1 MKTTRSFGIFFLF
14 VSLLIFTN
22 CNRNPFQV
30 DVSKITVPEVKISDY
45 GQALFSL
52 NRDSL
57 AIGLSEIQNKF
68 PLFLGTEPLGD
79 EQVIQLSL
87 YVNDSFLNDLF
98 EAYQKTFPSLKT
110 TETGLAQAFRYI
122 KYYYP
127 KFKTPEVYAY
137 ISGIQDPVVYQDN
150 ILILGLDNYL
160 GKDCKIYA
168 RMGTPRYKM
177 RSMTPDF
184 VLRDAVEAIG
194 LTKIPAP
201 KPGATL
207 LENMIYEGK
216 KIYFIKS
223 MMPELKEE
231 ILLKYS
237 SKQLDWFQHKE
248 GELWKYYIANELL
261 YKSDYDKLR
270 KFINDAPFTSVL
282 GDDSAPRT
290 GVWLAYQ
297 ILKAYA
303 KNTHSSLLDLL
314 ANQNAQQILNQSKYK
329 PNR

>member
-1 MKTTRSFGIFFLF
+1 
-14 VSLLIFTN
+14 
-22 CNRNPFQV
+22 
-30 DVSKITVPEVKISDY
+30 VSKIPVPEVKISDY

-57 AIGLSEIQNKF
+57 ATELGKIQKKY
-68 PLFLGTEPLGD
+68 PLFLGTEALRD

-98 EAYQKTFPSLKT
+98 NAYQKTFPSLKT
-110 TETGLAQAFRYI
+110 TEAGLANAFRYI

-137 ISGIQDPVVYQDN
+137 ISGIQDPAVYQDN
-150 ILILGLDNYL
+150 ILVLGLDNYL
-160 GKDCKIYA
+160 GKDCKIYG

-177 RSMTPDF
+177 KSMTPDF
-184 VLRDAVEAIG
+184 VLRDAMEAIS
-194 LTKIPAP
+194 LTKISTT
-201 KPGATL
+201 KSGATL

-223 MMPELKEE
+223 MMPELKDEV
-231 ILLKYS
+231 LLKYS
-237 SKQLDWFQHKE
+237 SKQLDWFKNKE

-261 YKSDYDKLR
+261 YKSDYDNLR

-282 GDDSAPRT
+282 GQDSPPRT
-290 GVWLAYQ
+290 GVWLGYQ

-303 KNTHSSLLDLL
+303 KNTHSSLLEIL

-329 PNR
+329 PSR